1 LKSTVFPVI
10 LFVLNNIAF
19 VHFLHSTQPTS
30 DSSFFFTYSIY
41 LSFEGIVAPAIIIY
55 SVRSLKK
62 FTFEHYWKWAEN
74 ILIKIWARRRA
85 TVDPMIM
92 LTDF

>member
-1 LKSTVFPVI
+1 MFPII
-10 LFVLNNIAF
+10 LLALYNTSFIHYLY
-19 VHFLHSTQPTS
+19 STQPTS
-30 DSSFFFTYSIY
+30 DSRFFVTYSIY
-41 LSFEGIVAPAIIIY
+41 LSFEGIIAPAIIIY

-62 FTFEHYWKWAEN
+62 FTYEKYWKWAER

-85 TVDPMIM
+85 TVDPMIN